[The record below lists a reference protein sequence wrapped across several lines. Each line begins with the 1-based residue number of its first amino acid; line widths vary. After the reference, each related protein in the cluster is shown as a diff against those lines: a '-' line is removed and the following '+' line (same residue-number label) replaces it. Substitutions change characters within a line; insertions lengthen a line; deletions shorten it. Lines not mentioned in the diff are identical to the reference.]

1 MAKKPQVLRP
11 QVLQLVNELTWTSN
25 PGGPVAWGD
34 KPSPGPPAKLQNL
47 AQPPEKRVT
56 EKKKIGSQARCHYPN
71 TSTGSH
77 GWGFHRLHNFI
88 VHVFSAIPEWQ
99 QAACLEASCLQRL
112 LQWTLLDSSLDQ
124 RETILFLAKHKS
136 YTYLKCTL
144 VSCHHCPGTNKQSAS
159 SPQPKAKMVVKWL
172 PAPDN

>member
-1 MAKKPQVLRP
+1 MD
-11 QVLQLVNELTWTSN
+11 LQPWWACGLGRQTQPRASSQTPELSSA
-25 PGGPVAWGD
+25 PREEGH
-34 KPSPGPPAKLQNL
+34 
-47 AQPPEKRVT
+47 R
-56 EKKKIGSQARCHYPN
+56 KKKIGSQARCHYPN

-77 GWGFHRLHNFI
+77 GCGFHRLHNFI